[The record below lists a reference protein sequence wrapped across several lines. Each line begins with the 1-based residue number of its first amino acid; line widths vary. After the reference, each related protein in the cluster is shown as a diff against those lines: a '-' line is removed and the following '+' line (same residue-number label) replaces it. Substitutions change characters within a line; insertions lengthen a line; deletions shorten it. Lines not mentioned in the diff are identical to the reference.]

1 MSCNYVCNCQIVTHN
16 QSLVVEQ
23 PFLALTPILAQ
34 KTTFKIEKKL
44 LRVGG
49 FS

>member
-16 QSLVVEQ
+16 QSLVVEHEISTIF
-23 PFLALTPILAQ
+23 PKMAIL
-34 KTTFKIEKKL
+34 TTFKIEKKL